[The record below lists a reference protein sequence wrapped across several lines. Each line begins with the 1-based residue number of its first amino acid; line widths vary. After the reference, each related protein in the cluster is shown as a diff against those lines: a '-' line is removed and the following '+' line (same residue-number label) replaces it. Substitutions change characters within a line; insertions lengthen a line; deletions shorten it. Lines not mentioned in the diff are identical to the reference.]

1 MISVS
6 PLFFVAF
13 LTLGAA
19 TFLVVEAL
27 TQPARVRRSAVARA
41 GTYGR
46 TRGKRLP
53 TNKEVHARAVVP
65 VKDLLARWVLR
76 LTPKLSVE
84 SVSTKLLTA
93 GLTRRLSPTGFL
105 AMKAVLA
112 IVALLLGAVVLSN
125 MLFAVMGAA
134 ALFMT
139 PDIYVTFK
147 ARQRKEEARV
157 QLPDALDILAV
168 SVEAGLAFDGAI
180 TKLIEHMDGALSEEF
195 AMTLGEMRVGRS
207 RHEALKNLAER
218 IDVPEIA
225 NFTRAIIQADQL
237 GIALGKI
244 LRVQATD
251 TRNRRQA
258 AAEEKAM
265 KAPIKMIPP
274 TAIFI
279 FPAIFLV
286 VLGPAFLNL
295 GDVF

>member
-1 MISVS
+1 MS
-6 PLFFVAF
+6 PFFFVAF
-13 LTLGAA
+13 LSVAGAA
-19 TFLVVEAL
+19 FLVVEAL
-27 TQPARVRRSAVARA
+27 THPARERRSAVARA
-41 GTYGR
+41 STYGR
-46 TRGKRLP
+46 VRRSRLP
-53 TNKEVHARAVVP
+53 DRGDLHERAVVP
-65 VKDLLARWVLR
+65 IKDVLARWVLR
-76 LTPKLSVE
+76 LTPKLSLE

-105 AMKAVLA
+105 SLKAALV
-112 IVALLLGAVVLSN
+112 IGGLLLGALFLGN
-125 MLFAVMGAA
+125 MLYALMGAA
-134 ALFMT
+134 ALFFA

-147 ARQRKEEARV
+147 ARKRKEEARV

-180 TKLIEHMDGALSEEF
+180 TKLIEHMHGPLAEEF
-195 AMTLGEMRVGRS
+195 ALTLGEMRVGRS
-207 RHEALKNLAER
+207 RHEALKNLATR
-218 IDVPEIA
+218 LDTPEIG

-237 GIALGKI
+237 GISLGKI
-244 LRVQATD
+244 LRVQASD
-251 TRNRRQA
+251 TRMRRQA

-295 GDVF
+295 GEVFSF